1 MLTEAIYSK
10 AMEAEQCKKIE
21 QLLSKLGDVHG
32 TVLDIGSGPGFLER
46 YIDCIALDSSLKH
59 LKEFEGN
66 RILGD
71 GNSLPFKSGGAD
83 WIFCMDTIHLL
94 SLEFWK
100 ELKRVLKPE
109 GKAVISIFSSRL
121 EKLKPTGFDIV
132 KEFEVSGEKERDIV
146 VVLEENR
153 RLLQH

>member
-1 MLTEAIYSK
+1 MLTEEIYSR

-21 QLLSKLGDVHG
+21 WLLSELGAVQG

-46 YIDCIALDSSLKH
+46 YIDCIAIDTSLKH

-71 GNSLPFKSGGAD
+71 GNYLPFKSGAAD
-83 WIFCMDTIHLL
+83 WIFCLDTVHLL
-94 SLEFWK
+94 GNGFWK

-109 GKAVISIFSSRL
+109 GKAVVSVFSSRL
-121 EKLKPTGFDIV
+121 EKLKPIGFKIL
-132 KEFEVSGEKERDIV
+132 KKFEVSGEKERDLV
-146 VVLEENR
+146 VVLR
-153 RLLQH
+153 QK